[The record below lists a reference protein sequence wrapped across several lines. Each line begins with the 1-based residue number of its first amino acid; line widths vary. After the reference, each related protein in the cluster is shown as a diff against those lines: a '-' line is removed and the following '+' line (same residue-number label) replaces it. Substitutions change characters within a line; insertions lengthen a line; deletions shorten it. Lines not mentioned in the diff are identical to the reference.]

1 MQPSFQFLLENGLT
15 ALLLT
20 LYLFYEIHYGR
31 LNRLAAKID
40 EVVYAVI
47 ALARASEDVDEE
59 QVAERL
65 NGHTP
70 DDLLDDTPHNGD

>member
-15 ALLLT
+15 AVILVI
-20 LYLFYEIHYGR
+20 YLHYEIHWGR
-31 LNRLAAKID
+31 LHRLAEKID

-47 ALARASEDVDEE
+47 ALARASDDVDERE
-59 QVAERL
+59 VADRL

-70 DDLLDDTPHNGD
+70 DDLLEDQPRNGD